1 MTKRS
6 TLVLGLAIVLLFA
19 VFATT
24 LYVTDALVVTGSEPN
39 AKIVT
44 GTLALI
50 GGFIASVVSLLGV
63 TLKYSID
70 RRTEERLALEAE
82 RNAIAWS
89 EAEAR
94 LKLEASIR
102 ALELFGPENN
112 QAIQRS
118 GALFALQSLGQH
130 TLALSLTSE
139 LLRGRQIDAGAAAH
153 VVDAALRGDD
163 IESQYRAIE
172 AFVANADMFLTPQ
185 GYEIPSSLIGGDVQ
199 HSVYVREWAH
209 TGVLRMLL
217 ARSLVDWK
225 MRCLPAA
232 LGLVGALVRLWQ
244 IETEASIKA
253 DLAAELNAVLA
264 ALPEARITVNGM
276 PMDEIRNAV
285 ATAKA
290 YSEDTTELVGEI
302 RSWSS
307 AA

>member
-1 MTKRS
+1 MTKRA
-6 TLVLGLAIVLLFA
+6 TIVLGIAIVVLFG

-24 LYVTDALVVTGSEPN
+24 LYVTDALVVTGSTPN
-39 AKIVT
+39 AQIVT

-70 RRTEERLALEAE
+70 RRAEERLALDAE
-82 RNAIAWS
+82 RNAIARS

-94 LKLEASIR
+94 LTLEASIR
-102 ALELFGPENN
+102 TLELFGSHHN

-130 TLALSLTSE
+130 SLALSLTSE

-163 IESQYRAIE
+163 VDSQYRAIE
-172 AFVANADMFLTPQ
+172 AFVSNAAMFLTPE
-185 GYEIPSSLIGGDVQ
+185 GYEIPSSLIGGDVK

-209 TGVLRMLL
+209 TGLLRMLL
-217 ARSLVDWK
+217 ARSLADW
-225 MRCLPAA
+225 RATCVPAA

-244 IETEASIKA
+244 IETERSIKA
-253 DLAAELNAVLA
+253 DLAAELNAVLE
-264 ALPEARITVNGM
+264 ALPEARIAVNGM
-276 PMDEIRNAV
+276 PVAEIRIAV

-290 YSEDTTELVGEI
+290 YSADATELVGEI
-302 RSWSS
+302 HSWS
-307 AA
+307 AAA